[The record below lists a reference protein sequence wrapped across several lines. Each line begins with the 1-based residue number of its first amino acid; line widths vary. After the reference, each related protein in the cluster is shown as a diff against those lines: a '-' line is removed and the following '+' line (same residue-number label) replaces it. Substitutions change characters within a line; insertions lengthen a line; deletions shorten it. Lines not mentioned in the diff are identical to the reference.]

1 MEIQQFISHIA
12 EQFDETDPTTISEQT
27 NFKEL
32 EDYSSLTALNILS
45 VIDDE
50 YDVNLKGDDI
60 RNSTTI
66 LDLFNLVKSKVG

>member
-12 EQFDETDPTTISEQT
+12 EQFDETDPTTINEQT

-32 EDYSSLTALNILS
+32 DDYSSLTALNITS

-66 LDLFNLVKSKVG
+66 LDLFNLVKSKVD